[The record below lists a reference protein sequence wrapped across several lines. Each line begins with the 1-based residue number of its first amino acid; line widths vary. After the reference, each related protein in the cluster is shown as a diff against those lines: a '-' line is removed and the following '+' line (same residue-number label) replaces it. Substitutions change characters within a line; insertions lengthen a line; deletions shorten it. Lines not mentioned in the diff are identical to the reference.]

1 MPPHSIPTTQFSY
14 PEAQNSIPFA
24 PIYTIPTN
32 LEDKVVSQE
41 EAIDTRPTSSRPIRK
56 ITKPTKFKDYI

>member
-1 MPPHSIPTTQFSY
+1 MAQFSY
-14 PEAQNSIPFA
+14 LEAHNSIPFVSLPFA
-24 PIYTIPTN
+24 PIYPVPTN